1 MFVSSS
7 VRNVSRIAAALCIA
21 AATTAPNTF
30 AQQYPTRPIQIIS
43 GNAAGGTP
51 DILVRTF
58 AEELRQN
65 IKQNLVIVNRPGA
78 NGAIAVQN
86 LRRAAPDGYTLMFIT
101 MTTLVVNPHM
111 QKEARYHGSEDFEP
125 IARGVIQPLLFARS
139 KNSGQFNSLKEVVE
153 FAKKRPGE
161 LKISRQ
167 GYGASSHLIAA
178 ELIAHNKLDV
188 NLIGFTGST
197 EAYIALHKG
206 DVQVTADLPQSMLPR
221 VRNGEIIPL
230 AITSQSRV
238 KALPD
243 VPTWIEQGVADR
255 PLVAWYA
262 FLAPKGTPKHIVE
275 YLNVEMNKVLMS
287 PKIRTPL
294 EDVGGIVQPVN
305 VKELRDF
312 IRVEHDRWGQIVK
325 TANLRQDQ

>member
-1 MFVSSS
+1 MKVSLLAL
-7 VRNVSRIAAALCIA
+7 AAALAVSAPA
-21 AATTAPNTF
+21 A
-30 AQQYPTRPIQIIS
+30 AQQYPSRPIQIIS

-58 AEELRQN
+58 AEELRKE
-65 IKQNLVIVNRPGA
+65 IKQNIVIVNRPGA
-78 NGAIAVQN
+78 NGAIAVQT
-86 LRRAAPDGYTLMFIT
+86 LRRAPADGHTLMFIT

-111 QKEARYHGSEDFEP
+111 QKDARYHGNEDFEP
-125 IARGVIQPLLFARS
+125 ISRGVIQPLLFARS
-139 KNSGQFNSLKEVVE
+139 KNSGQFNSLKEVVD
-153 FAKKRPGE
+153 FAQKRPGE

-178 ELIAHNKLDV
+178 ELISRNKLDV

-206 DVQVTADLPQSMLPR
+206 DVQVAADLPQSMLPR

-262 FLAPKGTPKHIVE
+262 FLAPKGTPKQIIE
-275 YLNVEMNKVLMS
+275 YLNVEMNKVLVS
-287 PKIRTPL
+287 PKIRSPL
-294 EDVGGIVQPVN
+294 EDVGGIVQPLN
-305 VKELRDF
+305 TKELRDY
-312 IRVEHDRWGQIVK
+312 IKVEHERWGQIVK